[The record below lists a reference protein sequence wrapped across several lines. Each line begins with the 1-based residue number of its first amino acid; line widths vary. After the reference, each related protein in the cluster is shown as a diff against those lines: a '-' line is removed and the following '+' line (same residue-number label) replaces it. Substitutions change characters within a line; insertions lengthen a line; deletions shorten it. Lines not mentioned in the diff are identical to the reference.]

1 MRDKFSTTILDVPKR
16 DCAIER
22 VFYIYNG
29 LVNSTKVI
37 FYDPLTVVVRADFEG
52 EITVVYEDGVVCKSS
67 VIIHPWLS
75 NLRDMLRMLNNEIK
89 IPHKTYLD
97 TDVLII
103 DLPCMTCT
111 EAINLRRRYFD
122 AKRVGIQ

>member
-1 MRDKFSTTILDVPKR
+1 MIDKFSTTILDVPKR
-16 DCAIER
+16 GCGIGI
-22 VFYIYNG
+22 VYYTYNG
-29 LVNSTKVI
+29 LRNSTEVVS
-37 FYDPLTVVVRADFEG
+37 YDPLTIVIRADFEG
-52 EITVVYEDGVVCKSS
+52 EVTVVYEDGVVCTTS

-75 NLRDMLRMLNNEIK
+75 NLRDLLRMLDNEIK
-89 IPHKTYLD
+89 IPHKTYFD
-97 TDVLII
+97 TDVLIV